1 MEVAGKA
8 LEGHVQVSRRGAGAD
23 GKAESVRKPPY
34 LRLVKN
40 NLVC

>member
-1 MEVAGKA
+1 M
-8 LEGHVQVSRRGAGAD
+8 RGIPHEPCGSSIRD